1 MSQKIVSYIIVFSIG
16 ILFGIFISIGI
27 SEYHKNKLVS
37 IHTVNTKNNDIKLK
51 INNSE
56 KISKIKLV
64 TNPKG
69 AIITDSTYMFLGTSP
84 MTLEF
89 KQGKYELLIK
99 KAGYQKKRL
108 SLKVLEGKNNSIYV
122 KLIPSN

>member
-1 MSQKIVSYIIVFSIG
+1 
-16 ILFGIFISIGI
+16 
-27 SEYHKNKLVS
+27 
-37 IHTVNTKNNDIKLK
+37 
-51 INNSE
+51 
-56 KISKIKLV
+56 
-64 TNPKG
+64 
-69 AIITDSTYMFLGTSP
+69 

-89 KQGKYELLIK
+89 KPGKYELLIK